1 MGIFVRCFFSM
12 FRCFLCGRLLRRP
25 SICCT
30 VSGDR
35 QVAAPRYFEGH
46 GWFGLSLIYSFP
58 VMAAARLRKYLVF
71 ILVRVVFA
79 YLFLFLLFIFFLSFC
94 FKWGSEGQACAIAAS
109 VTKPGKSPPRPHRRF
124 YLRLFRRGGLQSCR
138 FSSWRRA
145 SGMRPPCPARGTM
158 GQWYCLVGPQGRPAV
173 WVSGFEMRPPPGG

>member
-1 MGIFVRCFFSM
+1 MVWALPDIFVSCDGCSSVEEIFGFY
-12 FRCFLCGRLLRRP
+12 FGACGVCLF
-25 SICCT
+25 
-30 VSGDR
+30 VS
-35 QVAAPRYFEGH
+35 
-46 GWFGLSLIYSFP
+46 
-58 VMAAARLRKYLVF
+58 
-71 ILVRVVFA
+71 
-79 YLFLFLLFIFFLSFC
+79 FLLFIFFLSFC

>member
-1 MGIFVRCFFSM
+1 MGGALNDFLIYCFVCFVCFSFPRLSPLPAGMGIFVRCFFSM

-46 GWFGLSLIYSFP
+46 GWFGRSLIYSFP

-79 YLFLFLLFIFFLSFC
+79 YLFLFFFLFSF
-94 FKWGSEGQACAIAAS
+94 S
-109 VTKPGKSPPRPHRRF
+109 
-124 YLRLFRRGGLQSCR
+124 LFVSNGV
-138 FSSWRRA
+138 
-145 SGMRPPCPARGTM
+145 ARGRRV
-158 GQWYCLVGPQGRPAV
+158 QSLLR
-173 WVSGFEMRPPPGG
+173 